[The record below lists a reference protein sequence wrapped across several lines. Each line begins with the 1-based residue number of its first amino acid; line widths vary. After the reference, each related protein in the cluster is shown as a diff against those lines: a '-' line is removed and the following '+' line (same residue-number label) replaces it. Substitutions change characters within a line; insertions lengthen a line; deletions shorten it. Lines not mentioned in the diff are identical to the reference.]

1 MPDSALKNMYNAL
14 KKEGYAF
21 TITDEYYKI
30 DSSKLRVVIDE
41 AIKAIRRKRDIKMD
55 ICVMRIICDYIAGM
69 TDSFAISEYEKL
81 YG

>member
-1 MPDSALKNMYNAL
+1 MYNAL
-14 KKEGYAF
+14 KKEEYEF
-21 TITDEYYKI
+21 TINDEYYKI
-30 DSSKLRVVIDE
+30 DSSKLRVEIGA
-41 AIKAIRRKRDIKMD
+41 AIKTIRRKRDIKKD